1 MYGLFA
7 DNQIYAAK
15 LKRFYSKARK
25 QCSSKQWPPLVSKKF
40 FNLALIKEETV
51 RKGEVSD
58 EFTRLTIT
66 GKVGDILK
74 QKVAIN
80 LQEVFDKADDEQKMT
95 VLFEGIPG
103 SGKTALTLH
112 LCLEWVD
119 GKLFQDKLVILVRL
133 REPSIHNAR
142 KIKEILPRVGKED
155 EIANEIETRGGNGVL
170 FILDG
175 WDELPKD
182 VPGYDIIYRIIIR
195 EILPES
201 AIVITSRP
209 TSSAKLHITN
219 LISTRIEIL
228 GFSPGELHDYFT
240 KQLDCNTSNADTLM
254 QKISANPIVAATCT
268 LPLNASVLVYI
279 FKQHGDLPT
288 TEYGIVE
295 ALIRNCIL
303 RQLTERDCVQHNIT
317 IKSLTDLPFIV
328 QNQFSKLC
336 EIAYNGVME
345 DSVIFELPEGFN
357 TLGLLQGVQ
366 CYTSYG
372 IEYFY
377 SFLHLSIQELL
388 AAQHIANAFEPAEQV
403 AKFSELFGQARF
415 SSTFRYYSAITK
427 LATPGIH
434 KIVLDVLKKCAVDTP
449 SSEDRAHLLSL
460 LNCLYEAQEPSL
472 YKFLADNLGPKL
484 NLMEISLSSADC
496 LSINCFLK
504 YATNIEA
511 NLEYCSISA
520 EDCKRLF
527 SQDQEYHLCALK

>member
-1 MYGLFA
+1 MHDLFT
-7 DNQIYAAK
+7 DNQMYAAK
-15 LKRFYSKARK
+15 LKTFYKDRK
-25 QCSSKQWPPLVSKKF
+25 QVYQWPSLPSKKF
-40 FNLALIKEETV
+40 FNLALIKEETI

-58 EFTRLTIT
+58 DFTRLTIT

-74 QKVAIN
+74 QKVPIN
-80 LQEVFDKADDEQKMT
+80 LQDVFNKADDKQKMT
-95 VLFEGIPG
+95 ILFEGIPG

-142 KIKEILPRVGKED
+142 KIKEILPHIGIED
-155 EIANEIETRGGNGVL
+155 DLANEIETRGGNGVL

-228 GFSPGELHDYFT
+228 GFTPGQLCDYFT
-240 KQLDCNTSNADTLM
+240 EQLDHNTSDADTLM
-254 QKISANPIVAATCT
+254 QKISANPIVAGTCA

-279 FKQHGDLPT
+279 FRQHGDLPT
-288 TEYGIVE
+288 TEYGIIE

-303 RQLTERDCVQHNIT
+303 RNLAKHDCFQHNIT
-317 IKSLTDLPFIV
+317 IKSLNHLPSIV

-345 DSVIFELPEGFN
+345 DNVIFELPGGFN

-366 CYTSYG
+366 CYTSCG
-372 IEYFY
+372 VEYFY

-388 AAQHIANAFEPAEQV
+388 AAQHIANVFEPAEQV

-434 KIVLDVLKKCAVDTP
+434 KIVLDFLNKCAVNTP
-449 SSEDRAHLLSL
+449 SSEDRAYLLSL
-460 LNCLYEAQEPSL
+460 LNCLHETQEPSL
-472 YKFLADNLGPKL
+472 YKFLADSLGPKL

-496 LSINCFLK
+496 LSINGFLK
-504 YATNIEA
+504 YATNIEV
-511 NLEYCSISA
+511 NLEYCSINA